1 MAPTQRVATPAAG
14 GKLAPLA
21 YAGLQLRIVAFIL
34 DVLVII
40 SFGMLF
46 AAAASGYLVVDS
58 RINDGDLSDQ
68 ALYVSAAIFVV
79 YLFVFVPLYFVLLWS
94 WRGQTIGMMAV
105 HIKLL
110 THSGGRVSRGR
121 SVLRL
126 LGYAASVAPL
136 FLGLVIALFDRQ
148 RRALHD
154 HLAGTVVVEV
164 P

>member
-1 MAPTQRVATPAAG
+1 MAPTQRAATPAAG
-14 GKLAPLA
+14 GQLAPLA

-34 DVLVII
+34 DVIVLV
-40 SFGMLF
+40 SFLMLLI
-46 AAAASGYLVVDS
+46 AAGGLQTLLRSDFGKIDPPDS
-58 RINDGDLSDQ
+58 
-68 ALYVSAAIFVV
+68 AVYVWIAFILEFIPFSA
-79 YLFVFVPLYFVLLWS
+79 LYFVLLWS

-110 THSGGRVSRGR
+110 TRANGRVSLSR
-121 SVLRL
+121 SALRL
-126 LGYAASVAPL
+126 LGYAASVATL
-136 FLGLVIALFDRQ
+136 FLGLVIALFDGE

>member
-1 MAPTQRVATPAAG
+1 MAPTQRAATHAAG
-14 GKLAPLA
+14 GQLAPLA

-34 DVLVII
+34 DVIVLV
-40 SFGMLF
+40 SFLMLF
-46 AAAASGYLVVDS
+46 VAAGGLQTLLRSDFGKVDPPDS
-58 RINDGDLSDQ
+58 
-68 ALYVSAAIFVV
+68 AVYVWIAFILAFIPFSA
-79 YLFVFVPLYFVLLWS
+79 LYFVLLWS

-110 THSGGRVSRGR
+110 TRANGRVSLSR
-121 SVLRL
+121 SALRL

-136 FLGLVIALFDRQ
+136 FLGLVIALFDRE

>member
-1 MAPTQRVATPAAG
+1 MAPSQRAVTHAAG
-14 GKLAPLA
+14 GQLAPLA

-34 DVLVII
+34 DVLVIF

-46 AAAASGYLVVDS
+46 AAAGFGYLLVD
-58 RINDGDLSDQ
+58 NNGGNPSDR
-68 ALYVSAAIFVV
+68 AIYVAVAIFLA

-110 THSGGRVSRGR
+110 TRANGRVSLSR
-121 SVLRL
+121 SALRL

-136 FLGLVIALFDRQ
+136 FLGLVIALFDRE

>member
-1 MAPTQRVATPAAG
+1 MLLIAAG
-14 GKLAPLA
+14 G
-21 YAGLQLRIVAFIL
+21 LQTLLRSDFGKVDPPDSALYVWIAFIL
-34 DVLVII
+34 AFIP
-40 SFGMLF
+40 F
-46 AAAASGYLVVDS
+46 AA
-58 RINDGDLSDQ
+58 
-68 ALYVSAAIFVV
+68 
-79 YLFVFVPLYFVLLWS
+79 LYFVLLWS

-110 THSGGRVSRGR
+110 TRANGRVSLSR
-121 SVLRL
+121 SALRL

-136 FLGLVIALFDRQ
+136 FLGLVIALFDRE